1 MHNFIKKI
9 IDKYSITINDIR
21 MVEKEFDI
29 IFPEK
34 LSNFFLEYNGA
45 EIWLCDVNKND
56 NSYEIAELVPI
67 KYGRLP
73 VEKILKW
80 DREDG
85 IVEEGMIPIASDR
98 GGNIYYLS
106 VKSGNIVL
114 YNADDI
120 EKPICISSNFDEL
133 LENLIIRK

>member
-114 YNADDI
+114 YNEDDI